1 MTTFLKVQLLFVMI
15 LFGVVIYTYFL
26 YNDVIRLERE
36 VVTLK
41 SSVARLEAGNVIKE
55 LVCEAPKQSSTP
67 ASQPLQHSLTPI
79 PEQDDDFEEDDDSV
93 TSNEIKELLTNI
105 NEETVLQPQQDPEP
119 ATSNPAP
126 PPASPADLAELSEQ
140 ELLTYKYED
149 LRSYL
154 KSKGITCKN
163 GPKID
168 LVKRI
173 LEKAATNQ
181 I

>member
-1 MTTFLKVQLLFVMI
+1 MSTFLKVQLLFVMI

-41 SSVARLEAGNVIKE
+41 SSVARLEASSVIKE
-55 LVCEAPKQSSTP
+55 LVCEASKPSVPPPPSPHT
-67 ASQPLQHSLTPI
+67 LTPI
-79 PEQDDDFEEDDDSV
+79 PEGDDIEDDDDSV
-93 TSNEIKELLTNI
+93 TSNEIKDLLTNI
-105 NEETVLQPQQDPEP
+105 NEDTAAMAAAPEEPP
-119 ATSNPAP
+119 AAAVTI
-126 PPASPADLAELSEQ
+126 PASPVDLAELSEQ

-149 LRSYL
+149 LRAYL
-154 KSKGITCKN
+154 KVKGITCKN

-168 LVKRI
+168 IVKRI
-173 LEKAATNQ
+173 LEKAVTNQ